1 MLAVLR
7 SYVSQQFAKLKSV
20 SSYLLTADV
29 GMLVGFTV
37 GGSVGAG
44 VGSFEG
50 SGDGGITGACVGIFE
65 GPVGNG

>member
-1 MLAVLR
+1 MKALAVLR

-20 SSYLLTADV
+20 SSYLLTALDV

-50 SGDGGITGACVGIFE
+50 SGDGGITGACVG
-65 GPVGNG
+65 VLNG